1 MGQNLLAKPLA
12 DRSYTLWD
20 VPARAPAT
28 TRGAVPEMLRGT
40 VVTHRRRCGKP
51 NCHCATGGELHSSV
65 VLSYSDKNK
74 TKFVMLRDDEVA
86 QVRAAI
92 RRFKAAR
99 EKLDAAADKGLKQ
112 LIASRQRRS

>member
-1 MGQNLLAKPLA
+1 
-12 DRSYTLWD
+12 
-20 VPARAPAT
+20 
-28 TRGAVPEMLRGT
+28 MLRGT

-51 NCHCATGGELHSSV
+51 NCRCAAGEELHSSV

-92 RRFKAAR
+92 RRFSAAR
-99 EKLDAAADKGLKQ
+99 AKLEAAAEEGIKQ
-112 LIASRQRRS
+112 LVASRQRRS